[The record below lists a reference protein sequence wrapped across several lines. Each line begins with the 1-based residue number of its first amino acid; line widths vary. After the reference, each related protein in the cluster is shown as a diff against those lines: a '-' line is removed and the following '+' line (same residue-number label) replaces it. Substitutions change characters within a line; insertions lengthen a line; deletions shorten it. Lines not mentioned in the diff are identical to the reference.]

1 MDTKQ
6 VVENISGKKIAIH
19 LLKNFPSSI
28 LNGDENGRPKV
39 ANFGGVIR
47 DRLSSQNIKHAIRR
61 SEVLGTLDKLGIRTR
76 YMPELVL
83 ERMMALRDEDESLSE
98 AKDDVLK
105 AAAERLQKFGK
116 NSDKGGEE
124 SEEGKKTSSLTTAQA
139 LFYSDADIQN
149 LAQATMEA
157 IRDCEFDLKKVKA
170 MKADK
175 FNEYLVD
182 CGASP
187 ISIDMALFGRMVT
200 SDLLSDVESS
210 VQVAHALSTHAAY
223 REMDFFT
230 CIDEMLESGKAG
242 SGDSGA
248 AMMDY
253 KPFRSSCFY
262 MYAAVDLGVLAE
274 NMAKV
279 TNGETM
285 IAEVVEAFIRAFA
298 MSYSKT
304 GQSAFAAQVLPDLVM
319 VEVQDG
325 NVPTYEYINAFEAP
339 VKTYGQN
346 PEVVK
351 NSVKALAGF
360 VDTMD
365 EAYELPIRHRGY
377 FAPRFADEIAPE
389 KCEKFTKFNSLTAAV
404 KEWIKE

>member
-149 LAQATMEA
+149 L
-157 IRDCEFDLKKVKA
+157 VK
-170 MKADK
+170 
-175 FNEYLVD
+175 
-182 CGASP
+182 
-187 ISIDMALFGRMVT
+187 
-200 SDLLSDVESS
+200 
-210 VQVAHALSTHAAY
+210 
-223 REMDFFT
+223 
-230 CIDEMLESGKAG
+230 
-242 SGDSGA
+242 
-248 AMMDY
+248 
-253 KPFRSSCFY
+253 
-262 MYAAVDLGVLAE
+262 
-274 NMAKV
+274 
-279 TNGETM
+279 
-285 IAEVVEAFIRAFA
+285 
-298 MSYSKT
+298 
-304 GQSAFAAQVLPDLVM
+304 
-319 VEVQDG
+319 
-325 NVPTYEYINAFEAP
+325 
-339 VKTYGQN
+339 
-346 PEVVK
+346 
-351 NSVKALAGF
+351 
-360 VDTMD
+360 
-365 EAYELPIRHRGY
+365 
-377 FAPRFADEIAPE
+377 
-389 KCEKFTKFNSLTAAV
+389 
-404 KEWIKE
+404 